1 MPDIQTALKTAL
13 SRTLQQWD
21 DDGEQVPQS
30 ASTISTTINNSV
42 SQPSQEKPMTNLY
55 NITNNVSRSTFNYVK
70 NNPGSTRKEIIEAM
84 EHQNYSK
91 GSVSSLIAQMR
102 RNNMIHETNN
112 LYYADVDEYQPIK
125 NLGYKKRKLAKAASA
140 VTPTGQKLRDALT
153 ADAGIAALR
162 PDTAEAPAKRV
173 TLTTLVRTK
182 EPKDILKDMTVYQA
196 QELYIH
202 LKQLFG
208 G

>member
-1 MPDIQTALKTAL
+1 MPDIQTAFKTAL
-13 SRTLQQWD
+13 SKTLQQWD
-21 DDGEQVPQS
+21 DDAEALPPAPVQPV
-30 ASTISTTINNSV
+30 STSFPLTSD
-42 SQPSQEKPMTNLY
+42 QKPTMTNLY
-55 NITNNVSRSTFNYVK
+55 NVTNNVSRTTFNYIK
-70 NNPGSTRKEIIEAM
+70 NNPGSTRKEIIEAL
-84 EHQNYSK
+84 EHQNFSK